1 MSSEGKLSR
10 GKAEEKAV
18 LLGHKERTEWRERHI
33 LAWGKTITLV
43 LIGGGLSAMLVVCA
57 CKTDN
62 ALQTLK
68 ELMPILTGVLS
79 FIGGRMTR

>member
-1 MSSEGKLSR
+1 MSEGKLIR
-10 GKAEEKAV
+10 GKAEERAV
-18 LLGHKERTEWRERHI
+18 LQEHKERTEWRERHI

-43 LIGGGLSAMLVVCA
+43 LVGGGLSASLVVCA

-79 FIGGRMTR
+79 FIGGRMSR

>member
-1 MSSEGKLSR
+1 
-10 GKAEEKAV
+10 
-18 LLGHKERTEWRERHI
+18 
-33 LAWGKTITLV
+33 
-43 LIGGGLSAMLVVCA
+43 MLVVCA

-79 FIGGRMTR
+79 FIVGRMTRN